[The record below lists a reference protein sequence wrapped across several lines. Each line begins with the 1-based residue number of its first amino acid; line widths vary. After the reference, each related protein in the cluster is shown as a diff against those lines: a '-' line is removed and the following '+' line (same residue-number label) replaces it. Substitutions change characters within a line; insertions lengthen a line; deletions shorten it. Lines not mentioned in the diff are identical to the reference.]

1 MIYSL
6 KIRKLKKQ
14 VSDPKLNTQ
23 ERKKLK
29 KQLFYLEK
37 RQRQFV
43 KTFKKAL
50 VIGITLTVA
59 ALILLYF
66 ASRPKYPPTDIVGH
80 VEVYPKSRVSSKKI
94 PTSVQKHILEHTP
107 SGQRG
112 VLIQYNCKKY
122 KCEKGL
128 VNKLAEIAQ
137 KYPFVYVA
145 PADYSGKIILT
156 KIGRIK
162 IMNNLDEKAIE
173 EFIVN

>member
-1 MIYSL
+1 MIYFL
-6 KIRKLKKQ
+6 KIKKLKKQ
-14 VSDPKLNTQ
+14 ISDPSINAQ
-23 ERKKLK
+23 ERKNLK

-37 RQRQFV
+37 KQDYLI
-43 KTFKKAL
+43 KSLKKAL
-50 VIGITLTVA
+50 AIGIILIA
-59 ALILLYF
+59 ATLILLYL

-80 VEVYPKSRVSSKKI
+80 VEVFPKSRVSSKKI

-156 KIGRIK
+156 KMGKIK
-162 IMNNLDEKAIE
+162 ILDSFDKKTIE
-173 EFIVN
+173 DFIKD